1 MHKVAGLVEMISASG
16 FFVRLIT
23 TKLVVLLFKQIYTR
37 KFVQTVARN
46 RKI

>member
-1 MHKVAGLVEMISASG
+1 MHKVADLVEMIEASG

-23 TKLVVLLFKQIYTR
+23 TKLVVLLFRQNYTR

-46 RKI
+46 QKI